1 MIQVDSQ
8 LSAPVDDSV
17 RDSEA
22 GQEVDQ
28 DAGYYRIGAVSR
40 ITGIALATL
49 RMWERRYQLV
59 GPRRSAAGGRLYSR
73 EDIARLGLIHAAVQA
88 GHAIG
93 TVAKLSDDELR
104 ERLGRDETQQIA
116 GKSAPIRVAVAGPE
130 LPGLVGDAEVL
141 DPAVRIIA
149 TGRDVDDVQDALDD
163 QRVDVL
169 LVELPH
175 LAPEHTDA
183 TVESIRRLDA
193 RLTIVI
199 YGFTSQKFLRRL
211 DALNSLSIRA
221 PADIPQILRLCRLG
235 APPEEGAT
243 ADAPAD
249 VARDAPRFSEAQLK
263 RLMTLVS
270 AVRCEC
276 PQQLSVLVASLYA
289 FERYTR
295 ECGEQVSVDAPAHKA
310 LGDAGLRAR
319 RHLEEALSRLL
330 TAEGISV

>member
-1 MIQVDSQ
+1 MTRHDSHA
-8 LSAPVDDSV
+8 SSPVDGPECDV
-17 RDSEA
+17 EN
-22 GQEVDQ
+22 GQETDA
-28 DAGYYRIGAVSR
+28 DAGFYRIGAVSR

-104 ERLGRDETQQIA
+104 ERLGRAETQRTVA
-116 GKSAPIRVAVAGPE
+116 EGAPIRLAVAGPE
-130 LPGLVGDAEVL
+130 LPGLVGNAEVL
-141 DPAVRIIA
+141 DPAVRVIA
-149 TGRDVDDVQDALDD
+149 TGCDVDDVQDALGD

-175 LAPEHTDA
+175 LSPEHTDA

-193 RLTIVI
+193 RLTIVV

-235 APPEEGAT
+235 APPEAGTT
-243 ADAPAD
+243 AEAPED
-249 VARDAPRFSEAQLK
+249 VARDAPRYSEAQLK
-263 RLMTLVS
+263 RLMTMVS

-276 PQQLSVLVASLYA
+276 PQQLSVLLASLYA

-295 ECGEQVSVDAPAHKA
+295 ECGEQAAADAPAHKA